1 MSLAFRLTIWYAA
14 SFIIIGCALS
24 LISYFYLA
32 SAVRDNRKLIQSKLN
47 EVASTVQSDGVDAV
61 DRLVTEKISRPWP
74 KDSFHSPAR

>member
-1 MSLAFRLTIWYAA
+1 MPSSFLSQLRMSLAFRLTIWYAA

-47 EVASTVQSDGVDAV
+47 EVASAVQSDGVDAV
-61 DRLVTEKISRPWP
+61 DRLEDCREVVW
-74 KDSFHSPAR
+74 